1 MRTSSPSTPPVPAAQ
16 STPWPMPPT
25 LDQFTFEVPDS
36 AKRDPHST
44 SIVND
49 IPEDHPLP
57 QELLENA
64 DGSLPDWIRDP
75 MYKYLNTKFNDVF
88 FKSRPGDGPQ
98 PEKAGSWHFSAYG
111 DFGNG
116 TKAMRD
122 VIANIK
128 AYKPEF
134 VVSAGDQVYPESTEE
149 NWQTKLDPQEQFGG
163 LASTVP
169 FIPNVG
175 NHDQRP
181 TLDAYARRFPSVE
194 GGRYFKASYKN
205 VDMFS
210 IDSNQSIAPNS
221 PQHQWLEQALAQST
235 AAWKIVQVH
244 HPMMSV
250 ISKVHYRE
258 TSKLPADLGPL
269 LAKYGVDL
277 LIAGHEHW
285 YERSRPLNEAGTL
298 QVTVGGGGGAL
309 YPFPYPQTKWSQ
321 TRDVDFGHVNFEVRG
336 DDELVG
342 RYVTRDG
349 RVQDTFVIPNRTP
362 AGWKPGDELVGGSAQ
377 VSLERPPVAGEGQGF
392 VPPTVK
398 AADA

>member
-1 MRTSSPSTPPVPAAQ
+1 MRTSSVATSPVAPAA
-16 STPWPMPPT
+16 TPWPMPPT

-36 AKRDPHST
+36 AKRDPHQT

-49 IPEDHPLP
+49 IPEDHPP
-57 QELLENA
+57 SQELLENA
-64 DGSLPDWIRDP
+64 DGSLPDWVRDR
-75 MYKYLNTKFNDVF
+75 MYKYFNTKFNDVV

-98 PEKAGSWHFSAYG
+98 PEKAGSWHFAAFG

-149 NWQTKLDPQEQFGG
+149 NWQSKLDPQDQFGG

-181 TLDAYARRFPSVE
+181 TLDAYARRFPYVE

-210 IDSNQSIAPNS
+210 VDSNQSIAPGTA
-221 PQHQWLEQALAQST
+221 QHKWLETALAQSK

-269 LAKYGVDL
+269 LAKYGDDL
-277 LIAGHEHW
+277 LVTGHEHW

-309 YPFPYPQTKWSQ
+309 YPFVYPQQKWSQ

-349 RVQDTFVIPNRTP
+349 RTQDTFVIKNRTP
-362 AGWKPGDELVGGSAQ
+362 AGWQPGDELRGGAAL
-377 VSLERPPVAGEGQGF
+377 VSNERPPVAREGQGF
-392 VPPTVK
+392 AP
-398 AADA
+398 A